1 MGKKLLP
8 LLFIFIF
15 IFSTACVTQS
25 GSIIEPRDR
34 TQSLLEALAE
44 NPTGKTEEVKADV
57 VLPTP
62 ETVRDR
68 QVKADDSIARPAE
81 AEETAAGEES
91 VSLIENG
98 TGDEGK
104 DAPVI
109 DEAVTEIA
117 PSDTTVIEF
126 DEPVIPFVSSVP
138 EAEAEAEGMV
148 VPVSGSVEN
157 TEPMIY
163 PPYIEAQHMAEPMAP
178 WMGQLMAI
186 LVVVIIL
193 FTATSAIRSA
203 YKAPLS
209 KIVSISIAL
218 LLTALAWV
226 LSYIIA
232 GPSLLYLVYLT
243 LLFTYFMLRSKGRTR
258 DSR

>member
-68 QVKADDSIARPAE
+68 QVKAGDSIARPAE

-109 DEAVTEIA
+109 DEAVAEIA

-138 EAEAEAEGMV
+138 EAEAEGMV

-209 KIVSISIAL
+209 KVVSISIAL